1 MLSTRRILPLFLLLL
16 LWDTSSSAVTSA
28 AAEQSESAVAGQS
41 HVRRSAEATAQEV
54 CQPHHIHLSVGRLQ
68 NRNHSSMTV
77 SFSISSA
84 CVGINRHKNKSF
96 GAVRLIGGGGGEEE
110 EEEEFLVIGDSDS
123 TKEYDAMSPRRDAK
137 RYYSDLYYHIEIN
150 NLRPDREYSYECL
163 LLKRDSIWS
172 SDSDQF
178 YLRENTTTTLLDI
191 INNDDDSILA
201 RSDVSLFTTP
211 PAPGQWHSD
220 GRAVKFAV
228 IGDVAAK
235 YHSKE
240 TIRHLDSHSDGV
252 DAILFAG
259 DLAYPS
265 KDHVHWDK
273 W

>member
-1 MLSTRRILPLFLLLL
+1 MLITTRRRRILPLFLLLL
-16 LWDTSSSAVTSA
+16 LWDTSTSAVT

-41 HVRRSAEATAQEV
+41 HVRRSAAATTAQEV

-68 NRNHSSMTV
+68 NQNQSSMTV

-96 GAVRLIGGGGGEEE
+96 GAVRLIGSGGGEGG
-110 EEEEFLVIGDSDS
+110 EEEFLVIGDSDS
-123 TKEYDAMSPRRDAK
+123 TKEYDAMSPRRDVG

-150 NLRPDREYSYECL
+150 NLRPDWEYSYECL

-172 SDSDQF
+172 SDQF
-178 YLRENTTTTLLDI
+178 YLRTNTTMTLLDI
-191 INNDDDSILA
+191 INNDDDSIIA
-201 RSDVSLFTTP
+201 RSDVLLFTTP
-211 PAPGQWHSD
+211 PAPGQWHSS
-220 GRAVKFAV
+220 GRAVKFAI

-235 YHSKE
+235 EHSKQ
-240 TIRHLDSHSDGV
+240 TIRHLDYSDGV

-259 DLAYPS
+259 DLAYPG
-265 KDHVHWDK
+265 KDHVNWDK